1 MKTLNLTINADFL
14 ALARATAR
22 LADPNTAAGGGD
34 GRGAEALTPAN
45 LWALTELII
54 AASQDEGDILLSYLI
69 CYCTSQGVMFDV
81 ELINRRHLKGWRKLV
96 AQAKEMALGVPQAG
110 NKDNTPSPNAWR

>member
-22 LADPNTAAGGGD
+22 LADPETAALAAAMAAGT
-34 GRGAEALTPAN
+34 EPLTPAN

-54 AASQDEGDILLSYLI
+54 AASQDEGDILLSDLI

-96 AQAKEMALGVPQAG
+96 AQAKEMVLGVFQG
-110 NKDNTPSPNAWR
+110 RGTREDTIS